1 MDVKNQVS
9 YKSHQL
15 IQFIE
20 HLKAV
25 VDEQGQEVKR
35 AVIGWGKYCFKEII
49 FQPTDFQA
57 EMDIMPHCYIQ
68 QSTNLLSTSR
78 LLPSCTKSCTGGTR
92 EQG

>member
-1 MDVKNQVS
+1 LDVKNQVS

-35 AVIGWGKYCFKEII
+35 AVIGWGKYCFKEQYSSPQISK
-49 FQPTDFQA
+49 QKW
-57 EMDIMPHCYIQ
+57 
-68 QSTNLLSTSR
+68 TSC
-78 LLPSCTKSCTGGTR
+78 LTVTYNNPQTY
-92 EQG
+92 